1 MKVNNDNYI
10 IFNPKTTL
18 TPKETE
24 KKTEEKPSVDQ
35 REAINQSL
43 TNCYNF
49 YKEKD
54 ASFTPIKSEK
64 TETPADN
71 ETKSKT
77 PAKTESS
84 PAKSKEIRQTES
96 KEIRQ
101 IDNKTEEQSQG
112 KVFTKDHI
120 IKPDHYPGIQNL
132 QWLKVNQ
139 RTMGQLNKAE
149 WFEFSGENIKN
160 LEGKIDRKKLE
171 SIEKNLKN
179 KNLSGEELNKK
190 LKGMNLGKEDIALL
204 QNSTKQKFSEEKL
217 AFLDSL
223 RNKTF
228 SKEELKTELLKKN
241 FTEGEIGQVIKEAY
255 KPEGGKFKEIEGA
268 PNYRKIKG
276 IHSTGQPTVE
286 GIKKVLDEAGAK
298 DKEARWIN
306 LREEPV
312 IYIDGKPHSMRL
324 KSEATENL
332 KQPGISAEN
341 LKKQEDELKKDL
353 INKAKENG
361 GYITIHDEVKNKD
374 GKYEIVESKIKVTE
388 DNIKTTEEV
397 FKDLEKDYKVKYDRV
412 PITDEQDPEKK
423 DVDKLVDILKND
435 EPGKAVIFNCHAG
448 KGRTTTGTVIADL
461 MNEAKTN
468 ENYKDKSLLRNKV
481 FSLLF
486 RDEVKNTEGEGK
498 RLRSMLTLIDS
509 FEKAKTP
516 GEVDSVVAAL
526 KGEIRGNETKADEA
540 IDRRGQVQNLREAT
554 LTQLEKLKNDPEG
567 KEKAMTFLKRYFKI
581 IAFNQYVKES
591 AENGY
596 KPPYSQW
603 LEENLRLNGMYDR
616 VQLAFSTPAGG
627 ASDTMAA

>member
-1 MKVNNDNYI
+1 MKLNDNYI
-10 IFNPKTTL
+10 IFNPKTSL
-18 TPKETE
+18 TATETR
-24 KKTEEKPSVDQ
+24 KKPEETPAVDQ
-35 REAINQSL
+35 REIINQSL

-49 YKEKD
+49 YQGKD
-54 ASFTPIKSEK
+54 ASFTPIKNEK
-64 TETPADN
+64 TELQADN

-77 PAKTESS
+77 PPKSESS
-84 PAKSKEIRQTES
+84 PAES
-96 KEIRQ
+96 KEIQ
-101 IDNKTEEQSQG
+101 KTDSKPQEKSQDG
-112 KVFTKDHI
+112 TVLTKDHI
-120 IKPDHYPGIQNL
+120 IKVDHYPGIQNL
-132 QWLKVNQ
+132 QWLKVNK

-149 WFEFSGENIKN
+149 WFEFNGENIKS

-171 SIEKNLKN
+171 AIEKNLKN

-190 LKGMNLGKEDIALL
+190 LKGMNLSKEDIALL
-204 QNSTKQKFSEEKL
+204 QNSTKQKFTEEKL
-217 AFLDSL
+217 AFVDSL
-223 RNKTF
+223 RNKPF

-276 IHSTGQPTVE
+276 IHSTGQPTIE

-332 KQPGISAEN
+332 KQPGISAEDLN
-341 LKKQEDELKKDL
+341 KQEQDLKQDL

-361 GYITIHDEVKNKD
+361 GYITIHDEVKNEK
-374 GKYEIVESKIKVTE
+374 GKFEIVERKIKVTE

-461 MNEAKTN
+461 MNEAKTK
-468 ENYKDKSLLRNKV
+468 ENYKDTSLVRNKA
-481 FSLLF
+481 FSVLV

-516 GEVDSVVAAL
+516 EEIDSVVAAL
-526 KGEIRGNETKADEA
+526 KGDIKENKTKADEA

-567 KEKAMTFLKRYFKI
+567 KEKAMVFLKRYFKI
-581 IAFNQYVKES
+581 IAFNQYVKEA

-616 VQLAFSTPAGG
+616 VQLAFSAPAGG
-627 ASDTMAA
+627 GSDTMAA